1 MREPHRSVSSETQ
14 PPYALAPRP
23 GPGFSPP
30 SRRNLTERVAGW
42 SARHRKT
49 AVFGWLL
56 LVVVIF
62 IAGQAIGS
70 AQLPQYDA
78 GQAGQAEHVLNQV
91 APAQFEAYDE
101 SVLIQAKAPGV
112 TFSSSPAMRQA
123 AREVAAALAAQPQY
137 ATGITTP
144 LSASASAW
152 PPPS

>member
-91 APAQFEAYDE
+91 APA
-101 SVLIQAKAPGV
+101 
-112 TFSSSPAMRQA
+112 
-123 AREVAAALAAQPQY
+123 ARSTVASTSACRSTRAAAGQRRP
-137 ATGITTP
+137 G
-144 LSASASAW
+144 SVR
-152 PPPS
+152 